1 MFTVLQ
7 TIKKKRKKRNKM
19 KIIYDNDKTVNFS
32 KLKVLD
38 VFSLGA
44 ENFIKLP
51 AINVEKGYINAIKI
65 STGGYRCVA
74 EDMPV
79 RKFETELHI
88 VG

>member
-1 MFTVLQ
+1 
-7 TIKKKRKKRNKM
+7 M
-19 KIIYDNDKTVNFS
+19 KVIYDIDKIVNFS

-38 VFSLGA
+38 VFSIGA
-44 ENFIKLP
+44 ENYIKLP
-51 AINVEKGYINAIKI
+51 DINVEEGYINAINI
-65 STGGYRCVA
+65 YTGVYRCIA

>member
-1 MFTVLQ
+1 MF
-7 TIKKKRKKRNKM
+7 
-19 KIIYDNDKTVNFS
+19 
-32 KLKVLD
+32 
-38 VFSLGA
+38 FSLGT

-51 AINVEKGYINAIKI
+51 DINVEKGYINAIKI
-65 STGGYRCVA
+65 STGGYLCVA